1 MLPLAGWA
9 PSPPVGRG
17 ANETSRVAE
26 TTERRVRS
34 SLREMKIVPVMMSG
48 GSGTR
53 LWPLS
58 RSGLPKQFVELTGEG
73 TMIQQTALRAA
84 RIEGTSPSIVVA
96 NQAHVDLVID
106 QLTEIGQPPRAVI
119 AEPVGRNTAPAVA
132 LAAHTL
138 DPDDIMVVL
147 PADAAIRDVD
157 AFLSAIHQAI
167 DLAVGGDLVIFGIEP
182 TRPETGYGYI
192 EADLGDDGVA
202 PVVRFVEKPDADLAA
217 DYVESGRFTW
227 NSGMF
232 VFTAAAF
239 LAELEL
245 HEPAIARIT
254 AAAID
259 AGLSSGVRIDP
270 DGVFEDCESI
280 SIDHAVMER
289 TARAIVVRLDAG
301 WSDVGSWDSLWKMS
315 APHSASNVV
324 SGRVILSGVSGS
336 LVRGGD
342 RLIAVLGLDDVVIV
356 DTDEALLVVSREHA
370 QEVKSIIDR
379 LPPEM
384 C

>member
-1 MLPLAGWA
+1 M
-9 PSPPVGRG
+9 R
-17 ANETSRVAE
+17 
-26 TTERRVRS
+26 
-34 SLREMKIVPVMMSG
+34 IVPVMMSG

-58 RSGLPKQFVELTGEG
+58 RSGVPKQFVELIGEG

-84 RIEGTSPSIVVA
+84 KIEGTGPSVVVA
-96 NQAHVDLVID
+96 NGAHVDLAIE
-106 QLTEIGQPPRAVI
+106 QLTAVGQPPRAVI

-147 PADAAIRDVD
+147 PADAAVRDVA
-157 AFLSAIHQAI
+157 AFLSAIHEAI
-167 DLAVGGDLVIFGIEP
+167 DLAVGGDLVIFGVEP

-192 EADLGDDGVA
+192 EADLGDSGVA
-202 PVVRFVEKPDADLAA
+202 PVVRFVEKPDAELAV
-217 DYVESGRFTW
+217 DYVESGRFYW

-232 VFTAAAF
+232 VFTAAAY
-239 LAELEL
+239 LAELER
-245 HEPAIARIT
+245 HEPEIARVTAEAIASSR
-254 AAAID
+254 
-259 AGLSSGVRIDP
+259 SSGVRIDP
-270 DGVFEDCESI
+270 GPVFEDCESI

-289 TARAIVVRLDAG
+289 TDRAIVVRLDAG
-301 WSDVGSWDSLWKMS
+301 WSDVGSWNSLWELS

-324 SGRVILSGVSGS
+324 SGRAVLSGVTGS
-336 LVRGGD
+336 LIRGGD

-370 QEVKSIIDR
+370 QDVKSIIDR

-384 C
+384 R